1 MANLRPLRIF
11 VVEDEALLLMQLET
25 LLAAAGHE
33 VVATAMST
41 AEALA
46 CIPILAA
53 DLAFVDLRLGD
64 SDGGLLVGRQLARTS
79 RMPVIFVTA
88 NERRIP
94 VDEDPGPPPPDA
106 GDNDIGGD
114 YAGAIGVIAKPY
126 TLHGLKTAL
135 EFLDEA
141 LRLPPPRRPPP
152 ESLLLT
158 PAYAARWQIAV

>member
-1 MANLRPLRIF
+1 MAKRRPLRIF
-11 VVEDEALLLMQLET
+11 VVEDEALLLMQLEA
-25 LLAAAGHE
+25 LLVAAGHE

-46 CIPILAA
+46 RIPTLAA

-64 SDGGLLVGRQLARTS
+64 SGGGIVVGRQLARTA

-94 VDEDPGPPPPDA
+94 VDEEPGPPPPDA
-106 GDNDIGGD
+106 GDNDLGGD
-114 YAGAIGVIAKPY
+114 YAGAMGVIAKPY
-126 TLHGLKTAL
+126 TLHGLRTAL
-135 EFLDEA
+135 DFLDEA
-141 LRLPPPRRPPP
+141 LRLPPPHRAPP
-152 ESLLLT
+152 ESLFLT